1 MELPVW
7 TYKQSTGQMF
17 HFGNEV
23 GIGYS
28 GNTTGLDNP
37 EAQNVHMVGPAPQ
50 GFYTIG
56 KPEDHPKLG
65 PLAMPLEPH
74 SSNVM
79 FGRSGF
85 FIHGDNAAMNHTASD
100 GCLIFSHAI
109 RLFISQMVAN
119 GDDSLVIVA

>member
-1 MELPVW
+1 MW

-17 HFGNEV
+17 HFVNEV
-23 GIGYS
+23 AVGYS
-28 GNTTGLDNP
+28 GNTTGLNNP
-37 EAQNVHMVGPAPQ
+37 AAQAERMVGPAPQ

-56 KPEDHPKLG
+56 APENHPKLG

-100 GCLIFSHAI
+100 GCLIFSHAT
-109 RLFISQMVAN
+109 REFISQMVAN
-119 GDDSLVIVA
+119 GDDGLNIIA

>member
-1 MELPVW
+1 MW
-7 TYKQSTGQMF
+7 TYKQSTGQML

-28 GNTTGLDNP
+28 GNTSGLNNP
-37 EAQNVHMVGPAPQ
+37 DAQDEHMVGPAPQ

-56 KPEDHPKLG
+56 AAENHPRLG

-74 SSNVM
+74 SSNQM

-85 FIHGDNAAMNHTASD
+85 FIHGDNAAMDHTASD
-100 GCLIFSHAI
+100 GCLIFSHEI
-109 RLFISQMVAN
+109 RLMISQLVAN
-119 GDDSLVIVA
+119 GDDSLNIIA

>member
-1 MELPVW
+1 MW

-23 GIGYS
+23 AVGYS
-28 GNTTGLDNP
+28 GNTTGLNNP
-37 EAQNVHMVGPAPQ
+37 AAQDEHMVGPAPV

-56 KPEDHPKLG
+56 KPEIHPKLG

-74 SSNVM
+74 SSNEM

-85 FIHGDNAAMNHTASD
+85 FVHGDNAAMNHTASD
-100 GCLIFSHAI
+100 GCLIFNHAV
-109 RLFISQMVAN
+109 RVFISGLVAN
-119 GDDSLVIVA
+119 GDDGLNIIA